1 MSSAGQLAADLQ
13 GLGVDLSQ
21 LQARIQAAADVETV
35 LPLTDDRLQEIEDI
49 RTAVAALQDAMTR
62 ARNRAVARAVAS
74 RWTYERIRKATG
86 LSTSR
91 IGQIAPARA
100 GRDAPTT

>member
-1 MSSAGQLAADLQ
+1 MTSADQLAADLQ
-13 GLGVDLSQ
+13 GLGLDLTQ
-21 LQARIQAAADVETV
+21 LQARIEQAADLETV
-35 LPLTDDRLQEIEDI
+35 LPLTDERLQEIEEI
-49 RTAVAALQDAMTR
+49 RAAITGLQDALTR

-86 LSTSR
+86 LSTTR

-100 GRDAPTT
+100 GRGTPA

>member
-1 MSSAGQLAADLQ
+1 MTSAGQLAADLQ
-13 GLGVDLSQ
+13 NLGLDLSQ
-21 LQARIQAAADVETV
+21 LQARIETAAGVETI
-35 LPLTDDRLQEIEDI
+35 PLTDAQLQELENI
-49 RTAVAALQDAMTR
+49 RATVAALQDTMTR

-74 RWTYERIRKATG
+74 RWTYARIRKATG

-100 GRDAPTT
+100 GRDAPST

>member
-1 MSSAGQLAADLQ
+1 MTSAGQLAADLQ
-13 GLGVDLSQ
+13 NLGLDLSQ
-21 LQARIQAAADVETV
+21 LQARIETAAGVEN
-35 LPLTDDRLQEIEDI
+35 I
-49 RTAVAALQDAMTR
+49 RATVAALQDTMTR

-74 RWTYERIRKATG
+74 RWTYARIRKATG

-100 GRDAPTT
+100 GRDAPST

>member
-1 MSSAGQLAADLQ
+1 MTSAGQLAADLQ
-13 GLGVDLSQ
+13 GLGLDLSQ
-21 LQARIQAAADVETV
+21 LQARIQAAADVEI
-35 LPLTDDRLQEIEDI
+35 LPLTDERLQEIEDI
-49 RTAVAALQDAMTR
+49 RTAVAGLQDVMTR

-100 GRDAPTT
+100 GRDAPST

>member
-1 MSSAGQLAADLQ
+1 MTAAGQLAADLQ
-13 GLGVDLSQ
+13 GLGLDLSQ
-21 LQARIQAAADVETV
+21 LQARIQAAADVET
-35 LPLTDDRLQEIEDI
+35 LPLTDERLQELEEI
-49 RTAVAALQDAMTR
+49 RAAVAGLQDAMTR

-100 GRDAPTT
+100 GRDAPST